1 MSGRSRARA
10 AVGEIV
16 ARRNGG
22 TYAVPMPPRRARTK
36 VTADPSSPHESRPR
50 TTRAATAGALIL
62 IAALALTACTGSGPD
77 GGDFGDGD
85 FADDGC
91 TNVVIATSSEK
102 VNMLDALAEAFKES
116 PQHDALDE
124 CATVRP
130 INVSSGEAT
139 RILTAGG
146 DWPDENTR
154 RWPTMWSPASTVW
167 TDRVAA
173 AASPN
178 LVGEPESFT
187 HTPVVF
193 GVPET
198 MARALG
204 YPASEIGISDFE
216 RLCQDPEGWG
226 SVGKALWGSF
236 KISKTNPNT
245 STTGL
250 SAILM
255 QSYEAAGKTADLT
268 AEDVAAAADFSR
280 VFEECVIHY
289 GDTTGK
295 VLTTLYDETQNGAG
309 GSGYVSAVALEETS
323 LLNYNQGNPDSHTVQ
338 PGESLKPPK
347 EKLVAVYPS
356 GGSMWSDNPV
366 TVLGAPWVTD
376 VQRQAG
382 EAFAEFLQTDEAQ
395 RILPDYGFRP
405 LDASVPLGKLF
416 TAAYGVDPA
425 KPTVTLPKPTVEVV
439 SAAIDQWTQ
448 IRKPSSV
455 LEVIDISGSMDDPI
469 GDGRSKL
476 DGAIEGAQATLGHFR
491 STDEVG
497 VWAFTTGVESPA
509 GENLVVLR
517 DVSPLASD
525 RESVGSSLADLRF
538 AQRNGTPLYDAI
550 AAAYDEMTDRAE
562 PGRINAIV
570 VLSDGQDTDSSIS
583 LDSLVAKIGKSSRE
597 GGDDAPVRIFPIAY
611 GEGADTNSLQRIA
624 EATGG
629 QWFDAS
635 DAAKIDLVFASV
647 INNF

>member
-1 MSGRSRARA
+1 
-10 AVGEIV
+10 
-16 ARRNGG
+16 
-22 TYAVPMPPRRARTK
+22 MPAPRRRVLAASSSFSPERVRTP
-36 VTADPSSPHESRPR
+36 VRRSA
-50 TTRAATAGALIL
+50 AGAGIL
-62 IAALALTACTGSGPD
+62 IAALALSACFGGGGTE

-91 TNVVIATSSEK
+91 TSVVVATSSEK
-102 VNMLDALAEAFKES
+102 VNMLDALAAAFKES
-116 PQHDALDE
+116 PEHEALDE

-130 INVSSGEAT
+130 INVSSGDAT
-139 RILTAGG
+139 RFLTSGQ
-146 DWPDENTR
+146 DWPDENPR
-154 RWPTMWSPASTVW
+154 RWPVMWSPASTVW
-167 TDRVAA
+167 TERVAA
-173 AASPN
+173 AASAS
-178 LVGEPESFT
+178 LVGEPASFT
-187 HTPVVF
+187 HTPIVF

-198 MARALG
+198 MAKALG
-204 YPASEIGISDFE
+204 YPGSPIGIADFE

-226 SVGKALWGSF
+226 SVGKDLWGSF

-255 QSYEAAGKTADLT
+255 QTYEASGKTDGLT
-268 AEDVAAAADFSR
+268 ADDVAAAADFSR

-338 PGESLKPPK
+338 PGEELTPPK
-347 EKLVAVYPS
+347 EKLVAVYPA
-356 GGSMWSDNPV
+356 GGSMWSDNPI
-366 TVLGAPWVTD
+366 TVLRADWVTD
-376 VQRQAG
+376 VQAEAG
-382 EAFAEFLQTDEAQ
+382 AAFAAFLQTEAAQ
-395 RILPDYGFRP
+395 EILPDFGFRP
-405 LDASVPLGKLF
+405 LDETVPLGELF
-416 TAAYGVDPA
+416 TAEYGVDPA
-425 KPTVTLPKPTVEVV
+425 GPAISLPRPEVDVV

-455 LEVIDISGSMDDPI
+455 LEVIDISGSMDEPI

-497 VWAFTTGVESPA
+497 VWAFTTGVESAA

-517 DVSPLASD
+517 DVTPLASD
-525 RESVGSSLADLRF
+525 RESVDASLDDLRF
-538 AQRNGTPLYDAI
+538 ANREGTPLYDAI
-550 AAAYDEMTDRAE
+550 AQAYDEMTKRAE

-583 LDSLVAKIGKSSRE
+583 LDSLVAKIGKTTRE

-611 GEGADTNSLQRIA
+611 GEGADTGALQRIA

>member
-1 MSGRSRARA
+1 MAPVPRRTAARPLFPTSSRRGARA
-10 AVGEIV
+10 GIAI
-16 ARRNGG
+16 AI
-22 TYAVPMPPRRARTK
+22 
-36 VTADPSSPHESRPR
+36 
-50 TTRAATAGALIL
+50 ATLS
-62 IAALALTACTGSGPD
+62 ALALSACTFGGDTTD
-77 GGDFGDGD
+77 GGTVDRGD

-91 TNVVIATSSEK
+91 TSVVVATSSEK
-102 VNMLDALAEAFKES
+102 VNMLDALAKAFKES
-116 PQHDALDE
+116 PEHDGLDE

-130 INVSSGEAT
+130 VNVSSGDAT
-139 RILTAGG
+139 RFLTAGG
-146 DWPDENTR
+146 DWPDDDPR
-154 RWPTMWSPASTVW
+154 RWPTLWSPASTVW
-167 TDRVAA
+167 TERVAA
-173 AASPN
+173 AASPS
-178 LVGEPESFT
+178 LVGEPVSFT

-198 MARALG
+198 MAKALG
-204 YPASEIGISDFE
+204 WPDAEIGIADFE
-216 RLCQDPEGWG
+216 KLCADPAGWG
-226 SVGKALWGSF
+226 SVGKPIWGSF

-255 QSYEAAGKTADLT
+255 QSYEASGKTTDLT
-268 AEDVAAAADFSR
+268 ADDVAAAEEFSR

-295 VLTTLYDETQNGAG
+295 VLTTLYDETQNGSG

-323 LLNYNQGNPDSHTVQ
+323 LLNYNQGNPDSHTVE
-338 PGESLKPPK
+338 PGETLTPPK

-356 GGSMWSDNPV
+356 GGSIWSDNPV
-366 TVLGAPWVTD
+366 TVLGADWVTPE
-376 VQRQAG
+376 QATAG
-382 EAFAEFLQTDEAQ
+382 AAFIDFLATEQAQ
-395 RILPDYGFRP
+395 SILPLYGFRP
-405 LDASVPLGKLF
+405 LDESVPLGNLF
-416 TAAYGVDPA
+416 TERFGVDPA
-425 KPTVTLPKPTVEVV
+425 GPAVTLPRPAVDVV
-439 SAAIDQWTQ
+439 SAALDQWTQ

-497 VWAFTTGVESPA
+497 VWAFTTDVESAA
-509 GENLVVLR
+509 GKNLIELR
-517 DVSPLASD
+517 GVSPLGSD
-525 RESVGSSLADLRF
+525 GETLRSSIADLRY
-538 AQRNGTPLYDAI
+538 ANRQGTPLYDAI
-550 AAAYDEMTDRAE
+550 DAAYEEMIARAE

-583 LDSLVAKIGKSSRE
+583 IDSLITKIGKSSGE
-597 GGDDAPVRIFPIAY
+597 GGGDAPVRIFPIAY
-611 GEGADTNSLQRIA
+611 GEGADTGALQRIA

-635 DAAKIDLVFASV
+635 DPAKIDLVFASV

>member
-1 MSGRSRARA
+1 MPGRPWRVLA
-10 AVGEIV
+10 A
-16 ARRNGG
+16 
-22 TYAVPMPPRRARTK
+22 P
-36 VTADPSSPHESRPR
+36 SPHSSERLRGR
-50 TTRAATAGALIL
+50 TRRGAAGVLAVTVAV
-62 IAALALTACTGSGPD
+62 ALTACTGGPD
-77 GGDFGDGD
+77 GGDFGEGD
-85 FADDGC
+85 FVDDGC
-91 TNVVIATSSEK
+91 TSVVVATSSEK
-102 VNMLDALAEAFKES
+102 VNMLDALAEAFKDS
-116 PQHDALDE
+116 PEHEALDE

-130 INVSSGEAT
+130 INVSSGDAT
-139 RILTAGG
+139 RFLTSGS
-146 DWPDENTR
+146 DWPDEDTR
-154 RWPTMWSPASTVW
+154 RWPSMWSPASTVW
-167 TDRVAA
+167 TERVAA
-173 AASPN
+173 AASAS

-198 MARALG
+198 MAKALG
-204 YPASEIGISDFE
+204 YPGTPIGISDFE
-216 RLCQDPEGWG
+216 RLCQDPDGWG
-226 SVGKALWGSF
+226 SVGKDLWGSF

-255 QSYEAAGKTADLT
+255 QSYEASGKTEGLT
-268 AEDVAAAADFSR
+268 AADVAASADFSR

-295 VLTTLYDETQNGAG
+295 VLTSLYDETQNGAG

-323 LLNYNQGNPDSHTVQ
+323 LLNYNQGNPDSHTIQ
-338 PGESLKPPK
+338 PGEELTPPK

-356 GGSMWSDNPV
+356 GGSMWSDNPI
-366 TVLGAPWVTD
+366 TVLGADWVTD
-376 VQRQAG
+376 VQTEAG
-382 EAFAEFLQTDEAQ
+382 VAFAAFLQTEAAQ
-395 RILPDYGFRP
+395 RILPEFGFRP
-405 LDASVPLGKLF
+405 LDESVPLGDLF
-416 TAAYGVDPA
+416 TAEYGVDPA
-425 KPTVTLPKPTVEVV
+425 GPAVTLPRPEVDVV

-455 LEVIDISGSMDDPI
+455 LEVIDISGSMDEPI

-497 VWAFTTGVESPA
+497 VWAFTTGVESEA

-517 DVSPLASD
+517 DVTPLASD
-525 RESVGSSLADLRF
+525 RESVESSLDDLRF
-538 AQRNGTPLYDAI
+538 ATREGTPLYDAI
-550 AAAYDEMTDRAE
+550 AAAYDEMSARAE

-570 VLSDGQDTDSSIS
+570 VLSDGQDTDSTLS
-583 LDSLVAKIGKSSRE
+583 LDSLIAKIGTAARE
-597 GGDDAPVRIFPIAY
+597 GGDEAPVRIFPIAY
-611 GEGADTNSLQRIA
+611 GEGADTGALQRIA

>member
-1 MSGRSRARA
+1 MATRPPRQTSSTSISTARSRARR
-10 AVGEIV
+10 G
-16 ARRNGG
+16 
-22 TYAVPMPPRRARTK
+22 
-36 VTADPSSPHESRPR
+36 
-50 TTRAATAGALIL
+50 GALAL
-62 IAALALTACTGSGPD
+62 LTALALTGCSFADDG

-85 FADDGC
+85 FVDDGC
-91 TNVVIATSSEK
+91 TSVVVATSSEK
-102 VNMLDALAEAFKES
+102 VNMLDELADAFKES
-116 PQHDALDE
+116 PEHDALDE

-130 INVSSGEAT
+130 INVSSGDAT
-139 RILTAGG
+139 RFLTSGE
-146 DWPDENTR
+146 DWPDEDTR
-154 RWPTMWSPASTVW
+154 RWPVMWSPASTVW

-173 AASPN
+173 AASAS

-198 MARALG
+198 MAKALG
-204 YPASEIGISDFE
+204 YPGTDIGITDFE
-216 RLCQDPEGWG
+216 ALCQDPDGWA
-226 SVGKALWGSF
+226 SVGKPIWGSF

-255 QSYEAAGKTADLT
+255 QSYEASGKQADLT
-268 AEDVAAAADFSR
+268 AADVAASAEFSR

-295 VLTTLYDETQNGAG
+295 VLNTLYDETQNGAG

-338 PGESLKPPK
+338 PGETLTPPK

-356 GGSMWSDNPV
+356 GGSMWSDNPI
-366 TVLGAPWVTD
+366 TVLGADWVTG
-376 VQRQAG
+376 VQAEAG
-382 EAFAEFLQTDEAQ
+382 AAFAAFLQTDAAQ
-395 RILPDYGFRP
+395 QILPEYGFRP
-405 LDASVPLGKLF
+405 LDASVPLGDLF
-416 TAAYGVDPA
+416 TAEYGVDPA
-425 KPTVTLPKPTVEVV
+425 GPAVTLPKPAVDVV

-455 LEVIDISGSMDDPI
+455 LEVIDISGSMDEEI

-476 DGAIEGAQATLGHFR
+476 DGAIEGAQSTLGHFR
-491 STDEVG
+491 SSDEVG
-497 VWAFTTGVESPA
+497 VWAFTTGVSSAA
-509 GENLVVLR
+509 GENIVVLR

-525 RESVGSSLADLRF
+525 REAVDSSLDDLRF
-538 AQRNGTPLYDAI
+538 ADREGTPLYDAI
-550 AAAYDEMTDRAE
+550 AAAYDEMTARAE

-570 VLSDGQDTDSSIS
+570 VLSDGQDTDSTMS
-583 LDSLVAKIGKSSRE
+583 LDSLIARIGSTSGE
-597 GGDDAPVRIFPIAY
+597 GGEDSPVRIFPIAY
-611 GEGADTNSLQRIA
+611 GEGADTSALQRIA

>member
-1 MSGRSRARA
+1 MDRGLYTGHMSPGLRRTLAGCSDPSPERRRSGSWRLA
-10 AVGEIV
+10 AVSTLAASAMIV
-16 ARRNGG
+16 
-22 TYAVPMPPRRARTK
+22 
-36 VTADPSSPHESRPR
+36 
-50 TTRAATAGALIL
+50 
-62 IAALALTACTGSGPD
+62 LAACTGGGGNED
-77 GGDFGDGD
+77 GGDDGGD

-91 TNVVIATSSEK
+91 TSVVIATSSEK
-102 VNMLDALAEAFKES
+102 VNMLDALADAFKES
-116 PQHDALDE
+116 PESKALDT

-130 INVSSGEAT
+130 INVSSGDAT
-139 RILTAGG
+139 RYLTSGD

-167 TDRVAA
+167 TERVAA
-173 AASPN
+173 AASPA

-198 MARALG
+198 MAKALG
-204 YPASEIGISDFE
+204 WPGTEIGIADFA
-216 RLCQDPEGWG
+216 RLCADPEGWG
-226 SVGKALWGSF
+226 SVGKPLWGSF

-250 SAILM
+250 STILM
-255 QSYEAAGKTADLT
+255 QSYEASGKTADLT
-268 AEDVAAAADFSR
+268 ADDVQAAADFSR

-295 VLTTLYDETQNGAG
+295 VLSRLYDQTQNGTG
-309 GSGYVSAVALEETS
+309 GSGYVSAIAIEETS

-338 PGESLKPPK
+338 PGEKLTPPK
-347 EKLVAVYPS
+347 EKLVAVYPK
-356 GGSMWSDNPV
+356 GGSLWSDNPV

-376 VQRQAG
+376 VQREAG
-382 EAFAEFLQTDEAQ
+382 LAFAAFLQSEAAQ
-395 RILPDYGFRP
+395 RILPEYGFRP
-405 LDASVPLGKLF
+405 LDESVPLGALF
-416 TAAYGVDPA
+416 TEKYGVDPA
-425 KPTVTLPKPTVEVV
+425 QPTVTLAKPAVDVV

-476 DGAIEGAQATLGHFR
+476 DGAIEGAQKTLGHFR
-491 STDEVG
+491 RTDEVG
-497 VWAFTTGVESPA
+497 VWAFTTGLQGPA
-509 GENLVVLR
+509 GENVAVVR
-517 DVSPLASD
+517 EVSPLASD
-525 RESVGSSLADLRF
+525 LESLQSSIEDLRF
-538 AQRNGTPLYDAI
+538 SNRQGTPLYDAI
-550 AAAYDEMTDRAE
+550 AAAYDEMRQRAE

-570 VLSDGQDTDSSIS
+570 VLSDGQDTDSSMS
-583 LDSLVAKIGKSSRE
+583 LDSLLAKIGRSSRE
-597 GGDDAPVRIFPIAY
+597 GDDSAPVRIFPIAY
-611 GEGADTNSLQRIA
+611 GEGADTSSLRRIA

>member
-1 MSGRSRARA
+1 
-10 AVGEIV
+10 
-16 ARRNGG
+16 
-22 TYAVPMPPRRARTK
+22 MPAPRRRVLAASSSFSPERVRTP
-36 VTADPSSPHESRPR
+36 VRRSA
-50 TTRAATAGALIL
+50 AGAGIL
-62 IAALALTACTGSGPD
+62 IAALALSACFGGGGTE

-91 TNVVIATSSEK
+91 TSVVVATSSEK
-102 VNMLDALAEAFKES
+102 VNMLDALAAAFKES
-116 PQHDALDE
+116 PEHEALDE

-130 INVSSGEAT
+130 INVSSGDAT
-139 RILTAGG
+139 RFLTSGQ
-146 DWPDENTR
+146 DWPDENPR
-154 RWPTMWSPASTVW
+154 RWPVMWSPASTVW
-167 TDRVAA
+167 TERVAA
-173 AASPN
+173 AASAS
-178 LVGEPESFT
+178 LVGEPASFT
-187 HTPVVF
+187 HTPIVF

-198 MARALG
+198 MAKALG
-204 YPASEIGISDFE
+204 YPGSPIGIADFE

-226 SVGKALWGSF
+226 SVGKDLWGSF

-255 QSYEAAGKTADLT
+255 QTYEASGKTDGLT
-268 AEDVAAAADFSR
+268 ADDVAAAADFSR

-338 PGESLKPPK
+338 PGEELTPPK
-347 EKLVAVYPS
+347 EKLVAVYPA
-356 GGSMWSDNPV
+356 GGSMWSDNPI
-366 TVLGAPWVTD
+366 TVLGADWVTD
-376 VQRQAG
+376 VQAEAG
-382 EAFAEFLQTDEAQ
+382 AAFAAFLQTEAAQ
-395 RILPDYGFRP
+395 EILPDFGFRP
-405 LDASVPLGKLF
+405 LDETVPLGELF
-416 TAAYGVDPA
+416 TAEYGVDPA
-425 KPTVTLPKPTVEVV
+425 GPAISLPRPEVDVV

-455 LEVIDISGSMDDPI
+455 LEVIDISGSMDEPI

-497 VWAFTTGVESPA
+497 VWAFTTGVESAA

-517 DVSPLASD
+517 DVTPLASD
-525 RESVGSSLADLRF
+525 RESVDASLDDLRF
-538 AQRNGTPLYDAI
+538 ANREGTPLYDAI
-550 AAAYDEMTDRAE
+550 AQAYDEMTKRAE

-583 LDSLVAKIGKSSRE
+583 LDSLVAKIGKTTRE

-611 GEGADTNSLQRIA
+611 GEGADTGALQRIA